1 MEKANKLHEEYIR
14 QMAKMF
20 DRIKH
25 KFENFRDQCF
35 SEEQVRDMKEQA
47 QVDQLIIS
55 GEQ

>member
-35 SEEQVRDMKEQA
+35 SEE
-47 QVDQLIIS
+47 
-55 GEQ
+55 